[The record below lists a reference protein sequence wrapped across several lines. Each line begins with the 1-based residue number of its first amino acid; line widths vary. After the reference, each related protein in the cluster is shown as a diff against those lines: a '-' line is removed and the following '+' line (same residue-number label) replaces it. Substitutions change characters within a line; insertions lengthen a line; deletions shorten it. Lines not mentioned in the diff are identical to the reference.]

1 MRCMSVRG
9 VRVLFAVACAW
20 VALLMLP
27 TSAFAVRTMG
37 LSAGTFKFDL
47 SAGQEATGSV
57 DVMNDGD
64 EVLKVMVYAADQ
76 RVNDK
81 GQVTYSTPSRT
92 DLQNAQ
98 LPSSWTSVKMPD
110 DSKAIG
116 NVPYI
121 EIKPKEKVPV
131 SFKIAVPQ
139 GVAPGDHNLVIFFE
153 SFETPAPGEGAKS
166 SVVGRLG
173 ARVRMRVAGEFVRKL
188 EVRPYNVPSY
198 VFDTQVPFSFTV
210 RNLGNL
216 DQRVGARV
224 LLLDRG
230 SNEVE
235 RRTAIDGVTVFAGTN
250 LESSGTVKVSG
261 FPVGPFKVRLDV
273 SPVDD
278 AGKALN
284 AGADT
289 ITQTHEVWVIPVWTI
304 VVAVLIILALFVW
317 IIWSIAAKA
326 TRRKNDQQAVPPA
339 AV

>member
-9 VRVLFAVACAW
+9 VRVLLALVCVW
-20 VALLMLP
+20 VAILMLP
-27 TSAFAVRTMG
+27 ASALAVRTMG
-37 LSAGTFKFDL
+37 LSSGTFKFDL
-47 SAGQEATGSV
+47 AAGKEATGSV

-76 RVNDK
+76 RVSDK
-81 GQVTYSTPSRT
+81 GQITYSTPSRT
-92 DLQNAQ
+92 DLQTTS
-98 LPSSWTSVKMPD
+98 LPSSWTSIKMPA

-121 EIKPKEKVPV
+121 EIKPQQRVPV
-131 SFKIAVPQ
+131 SFKIRVPE

-188 EVRPYNVPSY
+188 EVRPFNVPSY
-198 VFDTQVPFSFTV
+198 VLDTQVPFNFTV
-210 RNLGNL
+210 RNLGNV
-216 DQRVGARV
+216 DQRIGARV

-230 SNEVE
+230 NNEIE

-250 LESSGTVKVSG
+250 LETSGTVKVSG

-289 ITQTHEVWVIPVWTI
+289 ITQSMDVWVVPIWTI
-304 VVAVLIILALFVW
+304 VVAALIVLALFVW

-326 TRRKNDQQAVPPA
+326 TRRKAEQNVPPA
-339 AV
+339 TDA

>member
-9 VRVLFAVACAW
+9 ARVLFVLVCAS
-20 VALLMLP
+20 VALLMVP

-37 LSAGTFKFDL
+37 LSSGTFRFDL
-47 SAGQEATGSV
+47 KAGQEATGSV

-76 RVNDK
+76 RVDAK
-81 GQVTYSTPSRT
+81 GKITYITPSRT
-92 DLQNAQ
+92 DLQTAV
-98 LPSSWTSVKMPD
+98 LPSSWTSIKMPA

-116 NVPYI
+116 NVPYM
-121 EIKPKEKVPV
+121 EIKPKQRIPV
-131 SFKIAVPQ
+131 SFKVLVPE
-139 GVAPGDHNLVIFFE
+139 GVASGDHNLVIFFE
-153 SFETPAPGEGAKS
+153 SFEPPTPGQGAKT
-166 SVVGRLG
+166 SVIGRLG
-173 ARVRMRVAGEFVRKL
+173 ARVRMRVAGELVRKL
-188 EVRPYNVPSY
+188 EVRPFNVPAY
-198 VFDTQVPFSFTV
+198 VLDTKIPFSFTV

-230 SNEVE
+230 GNEVD

-250 LESSGTVKVSG
+250 LESSGTAMVKG
-261 FPVGPFKVRLDV
+261 FPLGPFKVRLDI

-284 AGADT
+284 AGADQ
-289 ITQTHEVWVIPVWTI
+289 ITQSSELWVIPMWTI
-304 VVAVLIILALFVW
+304 VVAVLLLLALFVW

-326 TRRKNDQQAVPPA
+326 TRRNAEKAAPPA
-339 AV
+339 AS